1 MRYLLIVT
9 EETSLLVERK
19 CPVTTPLAW
28 PQDIK
33 ASLSRNTITLTGR
46 PNLASTAG
54 TDRQKRGQAINLNSL
69 GKGYFNVDQNNQ
81 SHFCKRVDE
90 EVC

>member
-1 MRYLLIVT
+1 MPSYDTPRTAPVHQSLVI
-9 EETSLLVERK
+9 EEYNNPDWSPELG
-19 CPVTTPLAW
+19 
-28 PQDIK
+28 QH
-33 ASLSRNTITLTGR
+33 SYYG
-46 PNLASTAG
+46 ST
-54 TDRQKRGQAINLNSL
+54 KRGQAVSLNSL

>member
-1 MRYLLIVT
+1 MLNYDT
-9 EETSLLVERK
+9 PSMAPGHQSLVIEKYNNPDWSPELG
-19 CPVTTPLAW
+19 
-28 PQDIK
+28 QY
-33 ASLSRNTITLTGR
+33 SGFG
-46 PNLASTAG
+46 ST
-54 TDRQKRGQAINLNSL
+54 KRGQAVNLNSL

>member
-1 MRYLLIVT
+1 MPSYD
-9 EETSLLVERK
+9 
-19 CPVTTPLAW
+19 TPRMA
-28 PQDIK
+28 QDTK
-33 ASLSRNTITLTGR
+33 ASLSRNTITLNGHL
-46 PNLASTAG
+46 NSASAAT
-54 TDRQKRGQAINLNSL
+54 TDRQKRGQAVSLNSL